1 MKDFFDEVI
10 EIVHGSSLTKNQLA
24 KELTDKLPQL
34 KRKSGRIK
42 QFLSTYCDRG
52 RDQGGS
58 ANIGSGKNSK
68 KNQGLKLR
76 QIVNTE
82 RVI

>member
-10 EIVHGSSLTKNQLA
+10 EIVHGSALTKNQLA

-34 KRKSGRIK
+34 KRKSERIK

-52 RDQGGS
+52 RDFIS
-58 ANIGSGKNSK
+58 TNIGSGNNSK
-68 KNQGLKLR
+68 NNKSLKVR

-82 RVI
+82 KVI